1 MAFDRDLPDELIAG
15 QDGVYSPENPDK
27 ALLDAL
33 GIAVAAKRKA
43 AIDARRDSGIE
54 AVWMAAEEA
63 YLCIDDSNRG
73 DFQKAKWAKPVSFEG
88 NLTKEMPKTDETRS
102 TAFVRMTARY
112 VEAGSARVSEIIL
125 PVGDKAFSFGPSPV
139 PELIAQAGDKA
150 PLLENGR
157 QVYRPLMDGEQA
169 QAEPVNGQ
177 VPATRGDYA
186 KAMMQMAQEYAEKAE
201 TRVFDWLVECNYPA
215 EARKVIFD
223 SARIGVGILKGPF
236 PDSKQSKALLKGA
249 GGNKIVLSR
258 KVKPVARRIDPWNF
272 FPDGACGEDIH
283 SGEYVFER
291 DYLTERRLKELK
303 KQKGADGSPIY
314 LPDQID
320 LVVKEGP
327 NKCNTEGANPAHKPN
342 DKHYEIWYM
351 TGTVKR
357 SEMRAA
363 NALGLED
370 GDDEED
376 INAVVTLVNDTVIR
390 VNLNPLDS
398 GNFPYRVKPWTRRS
412 GHWAGVGVG
421 EQLSMPQ
428 RMVNAATRALLN
440 NAGISSGAQI
450 VVDTMKIVP
459 ADTKW
464 VITPNKVWI
473 TANGATVDDVTKAFA
488 AVQFPNQTDA
498 LMAIIQYAFKLGE
511 EATNIPLI
519 TQGQAD
525 NTTPDTFGAVEL
537 QDNNANTFLRSQGYS
552 YDDCITEPLINDFYE
567 YLLLDPSV
575 PDDEK
580 GDFEINA
587 RGSIAMV
594 EKAIQERFLNNLL
607 AVSKDPA
614 FGINPEKV
622 MEEIL
627 KGKRIDARK
636 VQFTKE
642 EKENLAKQP
651 PPEAPAVT
659 AAKIRAESAAQIAA
673 GKDQV
678 TLQKSK
684 LDVDRDTAYEVALNE
699 RARIAEEGKQRE
711 LELKRE
717 LEIFKENNKLKMALD
732 ELKAELAKTAAEL
745 KTQRELAMASN
756 RAKQVADTDME
767 PVGRARNGE
776 AFQA

>member
-1 MAFDRDLPDELIAG
+1 MAIDKDLPDELRV
-15 QDGVYSPENPDK
+15 DGEDSPENPDR
-27 ALLDAL
+27 ARLDAL
-33 GIAVAAKRKA
+33 GIAIAAKRKA

-54 AVWMAAEEA
+54 SVWMAAEEA
-63 YLCIDDSNRG
+63 YLCIDDQNRG
-73 DFQKAKWAKPVSFEG
+73 DFKGAKWAKPVSFAG
-88 NLTKEMPKTDETRS
+88 PLTKEAPKTDDTRS

-139 PELIAQAGDKA
+139 PELVAQAGDTA

-157 QVYRPLMDGEQA
+157 QVYRPLMEGETPDGEQ
-169 QAEPVNGQ
+169 VNGM
-177 VPATRGDYA
+177 VAATRGDYA

-215 EARKVIFD
+215 EARKVVFD
-223 SARIGVGILKGPF
+223 SARIGVGVLKGPF
-236 PDSKQSKALLKGA
+236 PDSKQSKALLKGN
-249 GGNKIVLSR
+249 GENRIVLSR
-258 KVKPVARRIDPWNF
+258 KVKPTVRWIDAWNF

-283 SGEYVFER
+283 AGEYCFER
-291 DYLTERRLKELK
+291 DYLTERKVKDLK
-303 KQKGADGSPIY
+303 KQKDNKGRPIY
-314 LPDQID
+314 LAEAID
-320 LVVKEGP
+320 RVIKEGP

-342 DKHYEIWYM
+342 DKQYEIWYM

-357 SEMRAA
+357 SDMRAS
-363 NALGLED
+363 NALGLEE
-370 GDDEED
+370 GDDEDD
-376 INAVVTLVNDTVIR
+376 ISAIVTMINDTVVR
-390 VNLNPLDS
+390 ASMNPLDS
-398 GNFPYRVKPWTRRS
+398 GNFPYRVKPWSRRS
-412 GHWAGVGVG
+412 GHWAGVGVA

-440 NAGISSGAQI
+440 NAGLSAGVQI
-450 VVDTMKIVP
+450 VIDQLKIVP
-459 ADTKW
+459 ADGKW
-464 VITPNKVWI
+464 TITPNKIWL
-473 TANGATVDDVTKAFA
+473 TAEGQTVDDVAKAFRA
-488 AVQFPNQTDA
+488 IEFPNVSDA
-498 LMAIIQYAFKLGE
+498 LMAIIQYAFKLAE

-552 YDDCITEPLINDFYE
+552 YDDCITEPLVNDMYE

-614 FGINPEKV
+614 FELSPAKV
-622 MEEIL
+622 MAEIL

-636 VQFTKE
+636 VQLSKE
-642 EKENLAKQP
+642 EKEMLAKQEQ
-651 PPEAPAVT
+651 PENPVIT
-659 AAKIRAESAAQIAA
+659 AAKIRSASAEKIAA

-678 TLQKSK
+678 TVRKSE
-684 LDVDRDTAYEVALNE
+684 LDTDRDVAYEQALNE
-699 RARIAEEGKQRE
+699 RAAIQEQGKTRE
-711 LELKRE
+711 LDLKRE
-717 LEIFKENNKLKMALD
+717 LEVFKENNAMKRELDKLKTQ
-732 ELKAELAKTAAEL
+732 LAIAAAEL
-745 KTQRELAMASN
+745 KTQKELAVAAN
-756 RAKQVADTDME
+756 HAKQVADTSME
-767 PVGRARNGE
+767 PVGRADAGH
-776 AFQA
+776 AFEQ